1 MLAIK
6 ILSAFAAVIS
16 AGCWTRAALIVTPLP
31 MAYLSGP
38 ATGVRDRLQEQSR
51 WNAIAAWAAAVLVI
65 CQAITIWF

>member
-6 ILSAFAAVIS
+6 ILSAIAAVIS

-38 ATGVRDRLQEQSR
+38 ATGVRDRLREQSR